1 NALRES
7 GEAYSSHFT
16 VEMSLLGSKMRL
28 WNAIAQVVGKLAWFD
43 PPTALVHCQ
52 LTQLGTRE
60 LTALTN
66 HSGQG

>member
-1 NALRES
+1 
-7 GEAYSSHFT
+7 
-16 VEMSLLGSKMRL
+16 MRL